1 MVNDIRQDLEEFGV
15 VFQQWFSERSMV
27 ENGDIEKS
35 IRKLE
40 ENGHIFER
48 DGAIWFR
55 STRFGDEK
63 DRVVVRANGAKTYF
77 ASDIAYHYNK
87 AERGFDRIINIFG
100 SDHHGYTKRIY
111 ASFEAL
117 GNPPEKLT
125 FLLVQFAILYRGGE
139 RLSMSTRGG
148 KFVTLRAL
156 REEVGNDA
164 ARFFY
169 VLRKADQHMDFDL
182 ELAKSQ
188 SSENPVYYI
197 QYAHARICSVF
208 RQLEEKKLDTLD
220 GNQPNYSLLIE
231 TQELDLLKSLSR
243 FPEVVELAAI
253 SFEPHQIAY
262 YLRDLANA
270 FHSYYNAHPL
280 ISSDDDLRLA
290 RLGLID
296 ATRVAIA
303 NGLEMLGVSAPQKM

>member
-1 MVNDIRQDLEEFGV
+1 
-15 VFQQWFSERSMV
+15 
-27 ENGDIEKS
+27 
-35 IRKLE
+35 
-40 ENGHIFER
+40 
-48 DGAIWFR
+48 
-55 STRFGDEK
+55 
-63 DRVVVRANGAKTYF
+63 VVVRANGAKTYF

-100 SDHHGYTKRIY
+100 SDHHGYIKRIY

-148 KFVTLRAL
+148 NFVTLRAL

-208 RQLEEKKLDTLD
+208 RQLEKKKLDTLD
-220 GNQPNYSLLIE
+220 SNQPDYSLLIE

-270 FHSYYNAHPL
+270 FHSYYNAHPF

-296 ATRVAIA
+296 ATRVVIA